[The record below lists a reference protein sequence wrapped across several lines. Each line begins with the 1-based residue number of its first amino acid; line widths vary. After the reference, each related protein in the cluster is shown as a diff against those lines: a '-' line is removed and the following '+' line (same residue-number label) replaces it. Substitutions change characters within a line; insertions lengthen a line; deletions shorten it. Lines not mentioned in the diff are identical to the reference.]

1 MTRGASDS
9 PRAVFLSYASQ
20 DAESARRIC
29 DALRAAGVD
38 VWFDQNALRGGDAW
52 DASIRG
58 QIRECAL
65 FVPVISANTQAREE
79 GYFRLEWK
87 LAVDR
92 SHLMATD
99 KTFILPIV
107 IDDTASPGARVPEEF
122 RARQWTRLPGGE
134 TSPAFCADVLRLL
147 GPTSAQPAGPGAPG
161 PAAANAGAS
170 AAARPERSSRR
181 KRWLAGAV
189 AGVLL
194 LLAGAIL
201 TWNGFRPAGNV
212 VAGGGTTDTRQLSIV
227 VLPFANLT
235 GDAGQD
241 YFTDGLT
248 AALTADLSRIRG
260 IFVIDSATAQST
272 KGKAQ
277 TAQQLGQALGVRFV
291 LQGSVQRNGSHVRIN
306 ALLADATNNAQL
318 WSDSFEGDTSNLF
331 LLQDQVTGRIA
342 NTMGHEL
349 VVVAA
354 RDSEKRKSSPQ
365 VADLLL
371 RADAAA
377 DKPHS
382 LEKWQ
387 EVERLLRQA
396 IELDPGNVN
405 AKASLATALS
415 FKANQLRDPGLREKA
430 RAESIDLANKVI
442 AIDPASPEP
451 YRVLAFH
458 GLRTD
463 DLDGAQRAAETFMR
477 LKPRQPDPY
486 NVMGSVYM
494 SRGDAAKAVEMFSQ
508 AVALS
513 PKNDANAVFRN
524 NLGRAYFMLGDYKA
538 AIEWHSQA
546 LQAEPQG
553 VSAHIG
559 LATAYAMSGDVAR
572 AQAEAREVRR
582 LRPGFKVDVEKLR
595 ADSASDPPQAKAYIE
610 DKMIP
615 AYRKSGLTE

>member
-1 MTRGASDS
+1 MNDS
-9 PRAVFLSYASQ
+9 SRAVFLSYASQ
-20 DAESARRIC
+20 DAEAARRLC

-38 VWFDQNALRGGDAW
+38 VWFDQSALRGGDAW
-52 DASIRG
+52 DASIRR

-99 KTFILPIV
+99 RAFVLPVV

-134 TSPAFCADVLRLL
+134 ATSAFCADVLRLL
-147 GPTSAQPAGPGAPG
+147 GTTIAPSDGAGNAGL
-161 PAAANAGAS
+161 AAANSVAS
-170 AAARPERSSRR
+170 TAASRSRPSRR
-181 KRWLAGAV
+181 KLWLAGAAAV
-189 AGVLL
+189 VLL
-194 LLAGAIL
+194 SLGGAVL
-201 TWNGFRPAGNV
+201 TWNGFHPAGNV
-212 VAGGGTTDTRQLSIV
+212 ASGTGAADARQLSIV

-291 LQGSVQRNGSHVRIN
+291 LQGNVQRSGSHVRIN

-371 RADAAA
+371 RANAIA

-405 AKASLATALS
+405 ATADLATALN
-415 FKANQLRDPGLREKA
+415 FKASQLRDPALREKA
-430 RAESIDLANKVI
+430 RAESVDLANKVI
-442 AIDPASPEP
+442 AIDPASPDP

-458 GLRTD
+458 ALRSD

-477 LKPRQPDPY
+477 LKPRRPDPY
-486 NVMGSVYM
+486 NVMGTVYM
-494 SRGDAAKAVEMFSQ
+494 QRGDAAKAVEMYSQ

-513 PKNDANAVFRN
+513 PKNDANAVFRV
-524 NLGRAYFMLGDYKA
+524 NLARAYFMLGDYKA
-538 AIEWHSQA
+538 AIDWNSQA
-546 LQAEPQG
+546 LQVEPQDVG
-553 VSAHIG
+553 AHIG
-559 LATAYAMSGDVAR
+559 LAMAYAMSGDVAK
-572 AQAEAREVRR
+572 AQAEGREVRR
-582 LRPGFKVDVEKLR
+582 LRPAFKVDVEKLR
-595 ADSASDPPQAKAYIE
+595 ADVAKDPPQARAYIE
-610 DKMIP
+610 DKVIP
-615 AYRKSGLTE
+615 AYRKAGLTE

>member
-1 MTRGASDS
+1 MTRGAGGS
-9 PRAVFLSYASQ
+9 PQAVFLSYASQ
-20 DAESARRIC
+20 DAAAARRIC
-29 DALRAAGVD
+29 DALRGVGVD
-38 VWFDQNALRGGDAW
+38 VWFDQSALRGGDAW
-52 DASIRG
+52 DVSIRR

-99 KTFILPIV
+99 KTFVLPIV
-107 IDDTASPGARVPEEF
+107 IDDTASRGARVPEEF
-122 RARQWTRLPGGE
+122 RSRQWTRLPDGE

-147 GPTSAQPAGPGAPG
+147 GPTVTQPAGHGTLG
-161 PAAANAGAS
+161 PVTNSRAS
-170 AAARPERSSRR
+170 APTFPARSSRR
-181 KRWLAGAV
+181 KLWLAGAA
-189 AGVLL
+189 AGVVL
-194 LLAGAIL
+194 LLAGAIV
-201 TWNGFRPAGNV
+201 TWNGFRPDGHVVPGAGT
-212 VAGGGTTDTRQLSIV
+212 ADTRQLSIV

-235 GDAGQD
+235 GDARQD

-260 IFVIDSATAQST
+260 IFVIDSATAQSY

-291 LQGSVQRNGSHVRIN
+291 LQGNVQRNGSHVRIN
-306 ALLADATNNAQL
+306 ALLADASNNAQL

-354 RDSEKRKSSPQ
+354 RDSEKRKSTPQ

-371 RADAAA
+371 RADAVA

-405 AKASLATALS
+405 AAASLATALS
-415 FKANQLRDPGLREKA
+415 FKANQLRDPDLREKA
-430 RAESIDLANKVI
+430 RTESIDLANKVI

-458 GLRTD
+458 ALRTD
-463 DLDGAQRAAETFMR
+463 DLDRAQRAAETFMR
-477 LKPRQPDPY
+477 LKPRRPDPY

-494 SRGDAAKAVEMFSQ
+494 RRGDAAKAVEMYSQ

-513 PKNDANAVFRN
+513 PKNDANAVFRI
-524 NLGRAYFMLGDYKA
+524 NLARAYFMLGDYKA
-538 AIEWHSQA
+538 AIDWNSQA
-546 LQAEPQG
+546 LQAEPQD

-559 LATAYAMSGDVAR
+559 LAMAYAMSGEVAR
-572 AQAEAREVRR
+572 AQAEGREVQR
-582 LRPGFKVDVEKLR
+582 LRPAFKVDVEKLR
-595 ADSASDPPQAKAYIE
+595 ADSASDPPEARSYLE
-610 DKMIP
+610 DKVIP
-615 AYRKSGLTE
+615 AYRKAGLTE

>member
-1 MTRGASDS
+1 
-9 PRAVFLSYASQ
+9 V
-20 DAESARRIC
+20 
-29 DALRAAGVD
+29 
-38 VWFDQNALRGGDAW
+38 
-52 DASIRG
+52 
-58 QIRECAL
+58 
-65 FVPVISANTQAREE
+65 
-79 GYFRLEWK
+79 
-87 LAVDR
+87 
-92 SHLMATD
+92 
-99 KTFILPIV
+99 
-107 IDDTASPGARVPEEF
+107 
-122 RARQWTRLPGGE
+122 
-134 TSPAFCADVLRLL
+134 
-147 GPTSAQPAGPGAPG
+147 
-161 PAAANAGAS
+161 
-170 AAARPERSSRR
+170 
-181 KRWLAGAV
+181 
-189 AGVLL
+189 
-194 LLAGAIL
+194 
-201 TWNGFRPAGNV
+201 
-212 VAGGGTTDTRQLSIV
+212 RQLSIV

-260 IFVIDSATAQST
+260 IFVIDSATAQSY
-272 KGKAQ
+272 KGKGQ

-354 RDSEKRKSSPQ
+354 RDSEKRKSTPQ

-371 RADAAA
+371 RAEATA

-387 EVERLLRQA
+387 EVETLLRQA

-405 AKASLATALS
+405 AKASLATALN
-415 FKANQLRDPGLREKA
+415 FKANQLRDQDLREKA
-430 RAESIDLANKVI
+430 RAESVDLANKVI
-442 AIDPASPEP
+442 AIDPTSPEP

-458 GLRTD
+458 ALRTD

-494 SRGDAAKAVEMFSQ
+494 RRGDAAKAVETYSQ

-524 NLGRAYFMLGDYKA
+524 NLARAYFMLGDYKA
-538 AIEWHSQA
+538 AIDWYSQA

-553 VSAHIG
+553 VPAHIG
-559 LATAYAMSGDVAR
+559 LAMAYAMSGDVAK
-572 AQAEAREVRR
+572 AQAEGREVRR
-582 LRPGFKVDVEKLR
+582 LRPGFKIDVEKLR
-595 ADSASDPPQAKAYIE
+595 ADAASDPPQARAYIE
-610 DKMIP
+610 DKLIP
-615 AYRKSGLTE
+615 AYRKAGLTE

>member
-1 MTRGASDS
+1 MSES
-9 PRAVFLSYASQ
+9 SRAVFLSYASQ
-20 DAESARRIC
+20 DAEAARRIC
-29 DALRAAGVD
+29 EALRAVGVD
-38 VWFDQNALRGGDAW
+38 VWFDQSALRGGDAW
-52 DASIRG
+52 DASIRR

-99 KTFILPIV
+99 KAFVLPVV

-122 RARQWTRLPGGE
+122 RARHWTRIPGGE
-134 TSPAFCADVLRLL
+134 ASPAFCADVLRLL
-147 GPTSAQPAGPGAPG
+147 RPTSGPSEVSDSPEAST
-161 PAAANAGAS
+161 ANAGAS
-170 AAARPERSSRR
+170 TTANVPPSSRR
-181 KRWLAGAV
+181 RLWLAGAA

-201 TWNGFRPAGNV
+201 TWNVFRPAGNV
-212 VAGGGTTDTRQLSIV
+212 AAGAGTADTRQLSIV

-235 GDAGQD
+235 GDASQD

-291 LQGSVQRNGSHVRIN
+291 LQGSVQRSGSHVRIN

-342 NTMGHEL
+342 NTMDHEL

-354 RDSEKRKSSPQ
+354 RDSEKRKSTPQ

-371 RADAAA
+371 RADATA

-396 IELDPGNVN
+396 IELDPGNV
-405 AKASLATALS
+405 KATAFLADALS
-415 FKANQLRDPGLREKA
+415 FKANQLRDPGLRDKA
-430 RAESIDLANKVI
+430 RAESLELANKVI
-442 AIDPASPEP
+442 AIDPASPDP

-458 GLRTD
+458 ALRAND
-463 DLDGAQRAAETFMR
+463 PDGAQRAAETFMR

-494 SRGDAAKAVEMFSQ
+494 NRGDAAKAVEMFSQ

-513 PKNDANAVFRN
+513 PKNYGNAVFRN
-524 NLGRAYFMLGDYKA
+524 NLARAYFMLGDYKA
-538 AIEWHSQA
+538 AIDWHSQA

-559 LATAYAMSGDVAR
+559 LAMAYAMSGDVAR

-615 AYRKSGLTE
+615 AYRKSGLAE

>member
-1 MTRGASDS
+1 MTRNASDT

-20 DAESARRIC
+20 DADAARRIC

-38 VWFDQNALRGGDAW
+38 VWFDQSALRGGDAW
-52 DASIRG
+52 DASIRS

-99 KTFILPIV
+99 RTFVLPVV
-107 IDDTASPGARVPEEF
+107 IDDTASQGARVPEEF
-122 RARQWTRLPGGE
+122 RARHWTRLPGGE
-134 TSPAFCADVLRLL
+134 ASPAFCADVLRLL
-147 GPTSAQPAGPGAPG
+147 GLTNAPGSGPGNPG
-161 PAAANAGAS
+161 PPMANASTAAS
-170 AAARPERSSRR
+170 LPRLPRR
-181 KRWLAGAV
+181 RLWLAGA
-189 AGVLL
+189 AAMLL
-194 LLAGAIL
+194 LLAGAVL
-201 TWNGFRPAGNV
+201 TWNGFHPAANV
-212 VAGGGTTDTRQLSIV
+212 ATGTGAAAARQLSIV

-260 IFVIDSATAQST
+260 IFVIDSATAQSY

-277 TAQQLGQALGVRFV
+277 TAQQLGQSLGVRFV

-306 ALLADATNNAQL
+306 ALLADASNNAQL
-318 WSDSFEGDTSNLF
+318 WADSFEGDTTNLF

-354 RDSEKRKSSPQ
+354 RDSEKRKSTPQ

-396 IELDPGNVN
+396 IQLDPENVG
-405 AKASLATALS
+405 AQASLATALS
-415 FKANQLRDPGLREKA
+415 FKANQLNDATLRKQA
-430 RAESIDLANKVI
+430 RAESIDLARKVI
-442 AIDPASPEP
+442 ALDPASPEP

-458 GLRTD
+458 ALRTD

-494 SRGDAAKAVEMFSQ
+494 RRGDAAKAVEMYAQ

-513 PKNDANAVFRN
+513 PKNDANAIFRH
-524 NLGRAYFMLGDYKA
+524 NLARANFMLGDYKA
-538 AIEWHSQA
+538 AIDWYSQA
-546 LQAEPQG
+546 LQAEPQDA
-553 VSAHIG
+553 SLHIG
-559 LATAYAMSGDVAR
+559 LAMAYAMSGDIAR
-572 AQAEAREVRR
+572 AQAEVREVRR

-595 ADSASDPPQAKAYIE
+595 ADAANESPQARAYIE
-610 DKMIP
+610 DKVIP
-615 AYRKSGLTE
+615 AYRKAGLTE

>member
-1 MTRGASDS
+1 MTRQMSDS

-20 DAESARRIC
+20 DAEAARRIC
-29 DALRAAGVD
+29 DALREAGVD
-38 VWFDQNALRGGDAW
+38 VWFDQSALRGGEAW
-52 DASIRG
+52 DASIRR

-65 FVPVISANTQAREE
+65 FMPVISANTQAREE

-99 KTFILPIV
+99 KAFVLPIV

-122 RARQWTRLPGGE
+122 RTRQWTRLTGGV
-134 TSPAFCADVLRLL
+134 TSPAFCADVQRLL
-147 GPTSAQPAGPGAPG
+147 GPTFAQPAGSGAARL
-161 PAAANAGAS
+161 AAANAGAS
-170 AAARPERSSRR
+170 AAASLARSSRP
-181 KRWLAGAV
+181 KLWAAGAAV
-189 AGVLL
+189 GVLL
-194 LLAGAIL
+194 LLAGAVV

-212 VAGGGTTDTRQLSIV
+212 VAGGGTADARQLSIV

-260 IFVIDSATAQST
+260 IFVIDSATAQSY
-272 KGKAQ
+272 KGRGQ

-318 WSDSFEGDTSNLF
+318 WSDSFEGETSNLF

-354 RDSEKRKSSPQ
+354 RDSEKRKSTPQ
-365 VADLLL
+365 VADLIL
-371 RADAAA
+371 RAEATS

-382 LEKWQ
+382 LEKWE

-405 AKASLATALS
+405 ATASLATALS
-415 FKANQLRDPGLREKA
+415 FKANQLRDPGLRERA

-442 AIDPASPEP
+442 AFDPASPEP

-458 GLRTD
+458 ALRTD

-486 NVMGSVYM
+486 NVLGSVYM
-494 SRGDAAKAVEMFSQ
+494 RHGDAAKAIEMFSQ

-513 PKNDANAVFRN
+513 PKNDANAVFRI
-524 NLGRAYFMLGDYKA
+524 NLARAYFMLGDYKA
-538 AIEWHSQA
+538 AVDWNSQA
-546 LQAEPQG
+546 LQVEPRDIA
-553 VSAHIG
+553 AHVG
-559 LATAYAMSGDVAR
+559 LAMAYAMSGDVAKAR
-572 AQAEAREVRR
+572 AEGREVRT

-595 ADSASDPPQAKAYIE
+595 ADSASDPPQARAYLE
-610 DKMIP
+610 DKVIP
-615 AYRKSGLTE
+615 AYRRAGLTE

>member
-1 MTRGASDS
+1 MSDS
-9 PRAVFLSYASQ
+9 SRAVFLSYASQ
-20 DAESARRIC
+20 DVEAARRIC

-38 VWFDQNALRGGDAW
+38 VWFDQSALRGGDAW
-52 DASIRG
+52 DASIRS

-65 FVPVISANTQAREE
+65 FLPVISATTLAREE

-92 SHLMATD
+92 SHLMASD
-99 KTFILPIV
+99 KAFLLPVV

-134 TSPAFCADVLRLL
+134 ATSAFCADVLRLL
-147 GPTSAQPAGPGAPG
+147 GPAFAQPAVPGAPG
-161 PAAANAGAS
+161 PAAANAVAS
-170 AAARPERSSRR
+170 AAASPVRTSRH
-181 KRWLAGAV
+181 KLWLVGVA

-194 LLAGAIL
+194 LLAGAVL
-201 TWNGFRPAGNV
+201 TWNAFHPAGNV
-212 VAGGGTTDTRQLSIV
+212 ASGNGAADARQLSIV

-291 LQGSVQRNGSHVRIN
+291 LQGNVQRNGSHVRIN

-354 RDSEKRKSSPQ
+354 RESEKRKSSPQ

-371 RADAAA
+371 RADATA
-377 DKPHS
+377 DRPHS

-396 IELDPGNVN
+396 IDLDPGNV
-405 AKASLATALS
+405 AATDSLATALH
-415 FKANQLRDPGLREKA
+415 FKANQLRDPDLREKA
-430 RAESIDLANKVI
+430 RAESMELANKVI
-442 AIDPASPEP
+442 AIDPASPDP

-458 GLRTD
+458 ALRTD

-494 SRGDAAKAVEMFSQ
+494 RRGDAAKAVEMFSQ

-513 PKNDANAVFRN
+513 PKNEANAVFRH
-524 NLGRAYFMLGDYKA
+524 NLARANFMLGDYKA
-538 AIEWHSQA
+538 AIDWYSQA
-546 LQAEPQG
+546 LQAEPQD
-553 VSAHIG
+553 VSLHIG
-559 LATAYAMSGDVAR
+559 LAMAYAMSGDVAR

-595 ADSASDPPQAKAYIE
+595 ANSASEPPQARAYLE
-610 DKMIP
+610 DKVIP
-615 AYRKSGLTE
+615 AYRKAGLTE

>member
-1 MTRGASDS
+1 MNDS
-9 PRAVFLSYASQ
+9 SRAVFLSYASQ
-20 DAESARRIC
+20 DAEAARRLC

-38 VWFDQNALRGGDAW
+38 VWFDQSALRGGDAW
-52 DASIRG
+52 DASIRR

-99 KTFILPIV
+99 RAFVLPVV

-134 TSPAFCADVLRLL
+134 ATSAFCADVLRLL
-147 GPTSAQPAGPGAPG
+147 GTTIAPSDGAGNAGL
-161 PAAANAGAS
+161 AAANSVAS
-170 AAARPERSSRR
+170 TAASRSRPSRR
-181 KRWLAGAV
+181 KLWLAGAAAV
-189 AGVLL
+189 VLL
-194 LLAGAIL
+194 SLGGAVL
-201 TWNGFRPAGNV
+201 TWNGFHLAGNV
-212 VAGGGTTDTRQLSIV
+212 ASGTGAADARPLSIV

-248 AALTADLSRIRG
+248 AALTADLSRIRD

-291 LQGSVQRNGSHVRIN
+291 LQGNVQRNGSHVRIN

-354 RDSEKRKSSPQ
+354 RDSERRKSSPQ

-371 RADAAA
+371 RAEAVA

-396 IELDPGNVN
+396 IELDPDNV
-405 AKASLATALS
+405 KAAAFLAGALS
-415 FKANQLRDPGLREKA
+415 FKANQLRDAVLREHA
-430 RAESIDLANKVI
+430 RAESIALANKII

-458 GLRTD
+458 SLRTD
-463 DLDGAQRAAETFMR
+463 DLVGAQRAAETFMR
-477 LKPRQPDPY
+477 LNPRQPDPY

-494 SRGDAAKAVEMFSQ
+494 RRGDAPKAVEMFSQ

-524 NLGRAYFMLGDYKA
+524 NLARAYFMLGDYKA
-538 AIEWHSQA
+538 AIDWNSQA

-559 LATAYAMSGDVAR
+559 LAMAYAMSGDVAR
-572 AQAEAREVRR
+572 AQAEARELRR

-595 ADSASDPPQAKAYIE
+595 ADSASDPPQAKAYLE
-610 DKMIP
+610 DKVIP
-615 AYRKSGLTE
+615 AYRKAGLTE